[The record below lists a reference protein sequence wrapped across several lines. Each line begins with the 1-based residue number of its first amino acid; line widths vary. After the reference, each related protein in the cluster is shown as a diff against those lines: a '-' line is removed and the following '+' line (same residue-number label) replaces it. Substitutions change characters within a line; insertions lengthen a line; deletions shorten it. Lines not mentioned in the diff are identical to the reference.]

1 MAIKKCYKDLF
12 KKINLQNSETKMFQ
26 IIEKIWRE
34 KKNTPK
40 IQIAYAISICEM
52 LLNPNNLIIQVSE
65 EIIKPKLA
73 RNHVSF

>member
-1 MAIKKCYKDLF
+1 
-12 KKINLQNSETKMFQ
+12 MFQ

-34 KKNTPK
+34 KKNIPK